1 MIGKNIMQ
9 ISYGLYR
16 CSIVDLAYSKEP
28 VEKYISSGLI
38 HAKETSCS
46 IKRKVVKDNQTHQSN
61 NFYLKSFQNSI
72 QLCTDL

>member
-1 MIGKNIMQ
+1 MQ

-16 CSIVDLAYSKEP
+16 RSIVDLAYSNEP

-46 IKRKVVKDNQTHQSN
+46 IKRKVGRATQKGP
-61 NFYLKSFQNSI
+61 LA
-72 QLCTDL
+72 